1 MNTFKNSSL
10 LYKTWREIFM
20 SIIVCVVS
28 YAYADVRLDS
38 TLKVLIDEINAS
50 STYSLTKEQRLN
62 SLRKAYFEN
71 NSAASSF
78 RLAKELFDEYIYYQS
93 DSAYSYASRM
103 REHAQKLNEEP
114 KLALAN
120 FALMKCFSSNGYFK
134 EAADM
139 NRLIDVSQLP
149 HEVLTDYLRSSAT
162 FYQNLES
169 YVGGADTQL
178 GSIYRNKRLEVA
190 RQLASVADTN
200 SYLWQQNNID
210 LMENPSPKEQ
220 ITERLKLLQCFR
232 LDDHEQAIQHS
243 LLGHAYLADGN
254 RNAAKFHLA
263 QSAIHDLRGNIHE
276 TTAAKM
282 LAELMYEDND
292 LHRAH
297 LLVHRAFDDASF
309 YKSHLRRDQLS
320 RTMQLIDSAR
330 FNWRSNQ
337 LWMLVAVV
345 IGFLFLSGAILVLFI
360 KVRHRNRLIEA
371 VNKEIQEKS
380 DSLART
386 QLEVET
392 INQELQNT
400 ISQLKEVSEIKDR
413 YITQSLYV
421 NTVFVNQVEERCKNA
436 MKQLKEKKYDELKFL
451 PFQMGIKEERQRIF
465 RSFDNA
471 FLQLFPNFIEEFN
484 CLFKEEDWIELNE
497 NQELPMD
504 IRIFALLRLGISDPT
519 EVAKYLNL
527 SPKTVYVYKTKL
539 KSKSLVENN
548 DFEARIMAIPKP

>member
-178 GSIYRNKRLEVA
+178 GSIYRNKRLEAA

-309 YKSHLRRDQLS
+309 YNSHLRRDQLS

-471 FLQLFPNFIEEFN
+471 FLQLFPNRGIQPSLQRRRLDRTERKSGTAYGHQNIRFAPARHLRPDRSSQISQSLTKDSL
-484 CLFKEEDWIELNE
+484 CLQD
-497 NQELPMD
+497 Q
-504 IRIFALLRLGISDPT
+504 
-519 EVAKYLNL
+519 AK
-527 SPKTVYVYKTKL
+527 V
-539 KSKSLVENN
+539 
-548 DFEARIMAIPKP
+548 

>member
-169 YVGGADTQL
+169 YFGGADTQL

-190 RQLASVADTN
+190 RQLASV
-200 SYLWQQNNID
+200 
-210 LMENPSPKEQ
+210 
-220 ITERLKLLQCFR
+220 
-232 LDDHEQAIQHS
+232 
-243 LLGHAYLADGN
+243 
-254 RNAAKFHLA
+254 
-263 QSAIHDLRGNIHE
+263 
-276 TTAAKM
+276 
-282 LAELMYEDND
+282 
-292 LHRAH
+292 
-297 LLVHRAFDDASF
+297 
-309 YKSHLRRDQLS
+309 
-320 RTMQLIDSAR
+320 
-330 FNWRSNQ
+330 
-337 LWMLVAVV
+337 
-345 IGFLFLSGAILVLFI
+345 
-360 KVRHRNRLIEA
+360 
-371 VNKEIQEKS
+371 
-380 DSLART
+380 
-386 QLEVET
+386 
-392 INQELQNT
+392 
-400 ISQLKEVSEIKDR
+400 
-413 YITQSLYV
+413 
-421 NTVFVNQVEERCKNA
+421 
-436 MKQLKEKKYDELKFL
+436 
-451 PFQMGIKEERQRIF
+451 
-465 RSFDNA
+465 
-471 FLQLFPNFIEEFN
+471 
-484 CLFKEEDWIELNE
+484 
-497 NQELPMD
+497 
-504 IRIFALLRLGISDPT
+504 
-519 EVAKYLNL
+519 
-527 SPKTVYVYKTKL
+527 
-539 KSKSLVENN
+539 
-548 DFEARIMAIPKP
+548 